1 MTSKIKLLKEI
12 DYKKEIQVDRL
23 IVDFYLINWQIKN
36 IKTTRP
42 NINDKELSQLVYDEV
57 LKATKFQYLMIY
69 LKDFFEFNISKEDAD
84 DYIKTHFNEKT
95 IQNKNEM
102 LLNQVK
108 TVIQTQ
114 LILNYFIKEF
124 KIEFSDK
131 EAKDQLNY
139 EYKKFN
145 RSIHDILN
153 NKNGAFDHYKQNEL
167 KSKAIDTLI
176 SKFKTNIVTDKI
188 KTQITNALKQN
199 AIFSQNIQF
208 EGFILKILNDKIK

>member
-12 DYKKEIQVDRL
+12 DYNKEIQIDRL

-42 NINDKELSQLVYDEV
+42 NINDKELSQLVYEEI
-57 LKATKFQYLMIY
+57 LKATRFQYLMVYI
-69 LKDFFEFNISKEDAD
+69 KDFFEFNISKEDID
-84 DYIKTHFNEKT
+84 SYIKTHFNEKV

-114 LILNYFIKEF
+114 LILDYFIKEF
-124 KIEFSDK
+124 KINFSDK

-153 NKNGAFDHYKQNEL
+153 NKNGAFDRYKQNEL
-167 KSKAIDTLI
+167 KARTINTLI
-176 SKFKTNIVTDKI
+176 NKFQTNIVTDKI
-188 KTQITNALKQN
+188 KTQIANALKQN
-199 AIFSQNIQF
+199 AMFAQNVRF
-208 EGFILKILNDKIK
+208 EEFVLKILNDKIK

>member
-84 DYIKTHFNEKT
+84 NYIKTHFNEKT

-108 TVIQTQ
+108 TVIQTK

-131 EAKDQLNY
+131 EAK
-139 EYKKFN
+139 
-145 RSIHDILN
+145 
-153 NKNGAFDHYKQNEL
+153 DHYKQNEL